1 MSFNHVFYKNPYFW
15 GFTFMFVVAIIATLS
30 TGTPSMFSWQWWL
43 DMILGIAWIAV
54 AVYIGWHPPKNP
66 NEKL

>member
-1 MSFNHVFYKNPYFW
+1 
-15 GFTFMFVVAIIATLS
+15 MFVAAIIATLS
-30 TGTPSMFSWQWWL
+30 TGAPSMYSWQWWL